1 MKKLFLSCL
10 MLSAALC
17 PAVSQQTE
25 KLGRGLVAVKTD
37 AGVYLSWRCLT
48 SDKSTMGYDVYRNG
62 VKVNGSLITGSTNF
76 VDASGTADA

>member
-48 SDKSTMGYDVYRNG
+48 SDKVRWAMTS
-62 VKVNGSLITGSTNF
+62 I
-76 VDASGTADA
+76 ATALRLTAR